1 MKIAIY
7 SFYITQ
13 IQLWKC
19 KTLFHSIIYKIFD
32 LLASINP
39 FVPNAPFLSPLKKSE
54 NQVFWCFQVVEV
66 ERFRNKWV
74 KNEDELFVVSF
85 RFKICWFIPP
95 QIFHHGK
102 RMETAISRYFRPKL
116 VHWNESV
123 YCTPIDRALKMR
135 FSEGSGSILQLTIPE
150 LWRFLRNQLRR
161 CLDKINT

>member
-32 LLASINP
+32 LLVSINP

-74 KNEDELFVVSF
+74 KNT
-85 RFKICWFIPP
+85 WFIPP

-102 RMETAISRYFRPKL
+102 HMETAISRHFRPKL

-123 YCTPIDRALKMR
+123 YCTPIDRALKMW
-135 FSEGSGSILQLTIPE
+135 FNKGSGSFLRPTIPE

-161 CLDKINT
+161 FLDKINTQI